1 MNFEKIIKSN
11 QQIVLNYSVENKFNG
26 RYEVFNGEYPVL
38 YNNQLVAKIEW
49 SNNRISNGLNNVIH
63 GYLRPNKED
72 NKLIPNGL
80 FIGTNWFKTS
90 NGLSVS
96 NSVTTI
102 FGIIFIVSIEVV
114 EDNVKIIL
122 TNPNKK
128 SKNTRRK

>member
-1 MNFEKIIKSN
+1 MNLEKIIKNN
-11 QQIVLNYSVENKFNG
+11 QQIVLNYSVDKSG
-26 RYEVFNGEYPVL
+26 DYQVFNGEYPVL
-38 YNNQLVAKIEW
+38 YNNQTVAKIEW

-72 NKLIPNGL
+72 NNLIPNGL
-80 FIGTNWFKTS
+80 FIGTNWFKTPT
-90 NGLSVS
+90 GLSVS

-128 SKNTRRK
+128 SKNTRRR